1 MNAAHVQKLY
11 MCAVQSSSFGT
22 RMEFPMENGENIDS
36 RANISF
42 PAFTHFSS
50 IRMKVSLRKDCI
62 TGDTGADHR

>member
-1 MNAAHVQKLY
+1 
-11 MCAVQSSSFGT
+11 MCAVQSSSLGT

-50 IRMKVSLRKDCI
+50 IRMKVSLR
-62 TGDTGADHR
+62 